1 MSEEL
6 ANLNIGLIGGGV
18 IGERR
23 LDVALKTG
31 LGRPVMAYDPA
42 PERAALL
49 ERKFGLRIARSAD
62 EIIESPEVGIA
73 VIATPNHCLAE
84 LGTRALSLGKHVL
97 IEKPGA
103 IAAEQIDALVR
114 AQGDSGLVC
123 KIGYNHRFHPAAQR
137 LLREVSSGN
146 HGRILWIRAA
156 YGHGGRPGYEKEWRF
171 NRELS
176 GGGEIIDQGVHLLDL
191 VQGCGDEIF
200 SLQFASRLSAF
211 YPSTEEDNGF
221 LVLQSLSGA
230 VAQLHCSVT
239 QWKNLFRFEVATE
252 RALLTWDGLGNPN
265 YGEERL
271 TIYRRKPQ
279 GGAPDREVLDFGLCG
294 MESWEGEWRHFY
306 GACVKRDPRVCSS
319 ARDSRW
325 IFGILTQVRER
336 SRVISLGEAGKA

>member
-1 MSEEL
+1 ME
-6 ANLNIGLIGGGV
+6 
-18 IGERR
+18 
-23 LDVALKTG
+23 K
-31 LGRPVMAYDPA
+31 
-42 PERAALL
+42 
-49 ERKFGLRIARSAD
+49 KFGLPPARTAE
-62 EIIESPEVGIA
+62 EILDDPSIGIV

-84 LGTRALSLGKHVL
+84 MGARALRNAKHVL

-103 IAAEQIDALVR
+103 ISAEQVETLIA
-114 AQGDSGLVC
+114 AQEATGAVC

-137 LLREVSSGN
+137 LMREVSSGN
-146 HGRILWIRAA
+146 HGRILWIRGA

-171 NRELS
+171 NRALS

-252 RALLTWDGLGNPN
+252 RSLWQWEGLGNPN

-279 GGAPDREVLDFGLCG
+279 GGAPDREVLEFGHCG

-306 GACVKRDPRVCSS
+306 NACQQKDSPVASS
-319 ARDSRW
+319 VRDSRW
-325 IFGILTQVRER
+325 IFGVLTQVRER
-336 SRVISLGEAGKA
+336 SRVVALGQDERKL